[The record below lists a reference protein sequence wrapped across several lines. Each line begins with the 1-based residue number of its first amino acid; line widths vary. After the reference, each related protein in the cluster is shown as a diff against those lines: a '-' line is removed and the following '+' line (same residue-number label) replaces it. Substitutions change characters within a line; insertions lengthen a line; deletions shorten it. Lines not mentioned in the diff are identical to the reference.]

1 MGVKKV
7 MRTKLERY
15 LKLQG
20 FNQSTLNL
28 LNNDNLAK
36 LAAEYFYKK

>member
-1 MGVKKV
+1 
-7 MRTKLERY
+7 MRKQLERY

-28 LNNDNLAK
+28 LDDGNIVK
-36 LAAEYFYKK
+36 LAAEYYFKK